1 MNLEDCKYAL
11 QNSGVCI
18 LPTET
23 VYGLACSALCPKAI
37 KRVFFLKD
45 RPTNNPL
52 IVHVLDHDSA
62 KKICVT
68 NSLSKKLTDNFWPGA
83 LTLILPKKKCIP
95 DEITAGLNSV
105 AIRSPS
111 HSVFREVLEI
121 VKLPLAA
128 PSANRSNKLSP
139 TNLQDVIDAFGT
151 ECPPVID
158 GGQCELGIESTVL
171 DLTVQTPSILRFGP
185 ITKHQIEDVLEME
198 INSNFS
204 SPHNKRNQS
213 MKSPGQGSLHYA
225 PETPLYLHSNHIK
238 MLKSDIINEENVIII
253 PKDLIPPTEIQNKK
267 RIILLPASDDSKKT
281 AKVLYS
287 TLRKADKLMSEKI
300 HIALYPSTNQL
311 FTAIN
316 DRLTRASTERV

>member
-1 MNLEDCKYAL
+1 MSLEECKAAL
-11 QNSGVCI
+11 QDSGLCV

-23 VYGLACSALCPKAI
+23 VYGLACSALCPNAI
-37 KRVFFLKD
+37 KKVFFLKG
-45 RPTNNPL
+45 RPINNPL

-62 KKICVT
+62 KEICVT
-68 NSLSKKLTDNFWPGA
+68 NTRSKILTEKFWPGA

-95 DEITAGLNSV
+95 TEITAGLNSV
-105 AIRSPS
+105 AVRSPS
-111 HSVFREVLEI
+111 HPVFREILDM

-128 PSANRSNKLSP
+128 PSANPSNKLSP
-139 TNLQDVIDAFGT
+139 TNLQDVIDAFGA

-158 GGQCELGIESTVL
+158 GGPCELGIESTVL

-185 ITKHQIEDVLEME
+185 ITKEQIEEVLEME
-198 INSNFS
+198 INSNSS

-213 MKSPGQGSLHYA
+213 LKSPGQGSLHYA
-225 PETPLYLHSNHIK
+225 PETPLYLHSNHMK
-238 MLKSDIINEENVIII
+238 MLKSEIIDEENIIII

-267 RIILLPASDDSKKT
+267 RIIFLPASDDSLKT

-300 HIALYPSTNQL
+300 HIALYPSINQL